1 MVTEFFYPRCGG
13 VEMHVFSISQALLKQ
28 GCHVIVITRGDEH
41 HQGIEYFN
49 KQLKVY
55 YLPLEEMALGSIYP
69 YCFLLIP
76 FLRHILISEQIQ
88 VVHYHQYTSGMFHT
102 SVREVE
108 LLGIRTVYTDH
119 SLMNTN
125 QLDGIAINKVLQCS
139 CSNVNALICVSK
151 ADRSNLCE
159 RLEVSSIP
167 HNLYVLPN
175 GVNAKDFQHDFSNHP
190 LSIRIRNQ
198 FGNGQYVT
206 IAVLS
211 RLVYR
216 KGVFLLKELIDRVLS
231 NYDSVNYVI
240 AGGGKQECIIR
251 ERADYWNAVCKQ
263 TRVFLLGTIEHDLV
277 APFLVSCGDIF
288 LSCSLTESF
297 NITLLE
303 AFVSGCKLVSTNVG
317 GVPELFP
324 SNCITLKSPTV
335 NSLFEGIQEAL
346 VEIDFKHVAHPR
358 VLDEVDKAILDSFEY
373 NRPC

>member
-1 MVTEFFYPRCGG
+1 M
-13 VEMHVFSISQALLKQ
+13 
-28 GCHVIVITRGDEH
+28 
-41 HQGIEYFN
+41 
-49 KQLKVY
+49 Y

-69 YCFLLIP
+69 YCFLWIP

-231 NYDSVNYVI
+231 NYDSVNFVI

-277 APFLVSCGDIF
+277 APFLVVYTKSHSRVVVRRY
-288 LSCSLTESF
+288 LSILFSYRVVQYHSF
-297 NITLLE
+297 RSVCVRYCHQINSR
-303 AFVSGCKLVSTNVG
+303 SGCKLVSTNVG

-335 NSLFEGIQEAL
+335 SSLFEGIQEAL

-373 NRPC
+373 ICPC